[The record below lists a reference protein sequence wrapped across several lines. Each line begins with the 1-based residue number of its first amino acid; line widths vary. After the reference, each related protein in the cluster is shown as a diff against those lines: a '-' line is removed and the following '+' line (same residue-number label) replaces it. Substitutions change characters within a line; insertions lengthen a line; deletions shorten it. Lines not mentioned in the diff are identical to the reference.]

1 MSPNY
6 RTIKAFPLS
15 TQASFEADCLWKETA
30 GEYPRVREKR
40 KGEQNV
46 KTAQLKSSK
55 KSVAI
60 WGVTASLLLVAT
72 ILPAANALEIS
83 LPSVVEVE
91 AISSSAIIE
100 NSDATASLLADEDLA
115 ATASGAIFSSDLAL
129 VSSVSRQVEL
139 ARSPLG
145 AKKVAKSILLNE
157 YGFSEKEYKCL
168 NSLWTK
174 ESNWNYKA
182 RNKNSGAHGIPQAL
196 PASKMNVVSTDWR
209 TNPVTQ
215 IRWGLRYI
223 SIRYETPCKALAKHK
238 RSNYY

>member
-1 MSPNY
+1 MKS
-6 RTIKAFPLS
+6 AL
-15 TQASFEADCLWKETA
+15 
-30 GEYPRVREKR
+30 
-40 KGEQNV
+40 
-46 KTAQLKSSK
+46 LKSSK

-60 WGVTASLLLVAT
+60 WGVSASLLLVAT
-72 ILPAANALEIS
+72 LLPAANALEIS
-83 LPSVVEVE
+83 APSTLQQDSPQS
-91 AISSSAIIE
+91 AAIIE
-100 NSDATASLLADEDLA
+100 PDEASVSLFAEDDLA

-139 ARSPLG
+139 ARTPLG

-168 NSLWTK
+168 NRLWTK
-174 ESNWNYKA
+174 ESHWNYKA
-182 RNKNSGAHGIPQAL
+182 RNKSSGAHGIAQAL

>member
-1 MSPNY
+1 VKS
-6 RTIKAFPLS
+6 AF
-15 TQASFEADCLWKETA
+15 
-30 GEYPRVREKR
+30 
-40 KGEQNV
+40 
-46 KTAQLKSSK
+46 LKSSK

-60 WGVTASLLLVAT
+60 LGVSASLLLVAT
-72 ILPAANALEIS
+72 LLPAASALEIS
-83 LPSVVEVE
+83 TPSTLEQDSPMS
-91 AISSSAIIE
+91 AAIIGPDE
-100 NSDATASLLADEDLA
+100 APVSLFAEDDLA
-115 ATASGAIFSSDLAL
+115 ATASGGIFSSDLAL

-139 ARSPLG
+139 ARTPLG

-168 NSLWTK
+168 NRLWTK
-174 ESNWNYKA
+174 ESHWNYKA
-182 RNKNSGAHGIPQAL
+182 RNKNSGAHGIAQAL

>member
-1 MSPNY
+1 MKS
-6 RTIKAFPLS
+6 AL
-15 TQASFEADCLWKETA
+15 
-30 GEYPRVREKR
+30 
-40 KGEQNV
+40 
-46 KTAQLKSSK
+46 LKSSK

-60 WGVTASLLLVAT
+60 WGVSASLLLVAT
-72 ILPAANALEIS
+72 LLPAANALEIS
-83 LPSVVEVE
+83 VPSTLEQDSPQS
-91 AISSSAIIE
+91 AAIIE
-100 NSDATASLLADEDLA
+100 SDEASVSLFAEDDLA

-174 ESNWNYKA
+174 ESHWNYKA
-182 RNKNSGAHGIPQAL
+182 RNKSSGAHGIAQAL

>member
-1 MSPNY
+1 M
-6 RTIKAFPLS
+6 
-15 TQASFEADCLWKETA
+15 E
-30 GEYPRVREKR
+30 
-40 KGEQNV
+40 GEQTV
-46 KTAQLKSSK
+46 KTATLRSSK
-55 KSVAI
+55 KLVAI
-60 WGVTASLLLVAT
+60 WGVATSVLLVAT
-72 ILPAANALEIS
+72 ILPAANALETA
-83 LPSVVEVE
+83 LPSAIEIE
-91 AISSSAIIE
+91 ATQSSAIVE
-100 NSDATASLLADEDLA
+100 PTDSTAALLAEDDLS

-139 ARSPLG
+139 ARTPLG
-145 AKKVAKSILLNE
+145 AKKVAKSILLDE

-168 NSLWTK
+168 NTLWTK
-174 ESNWNYKA
+174 ESHWNYKA
-182 RNKNSGAHGIPQAL
+182 RNKSSGAHGIAQAL

>member
-1 MSPNY
+1 
-6 RTIKAFPLS
+6 
-15 TQASFEADCLWKETA
+15 
-30 GEYPRVREKR
+30 V
-40 KGEQNV
+40 
-46 KTAQLKSSK
+46 
-55 KSVAI
+55 
-60 WGVTASLLLVAT
+60 LLVAT
-72 ILPAANALEIS
+72 ILPAANALEIAVPTS
-83 LPSVVEVE
+83 LEIEVSTSSVVTEPGQTTV
-91 AISSSAIIE
+91 
-100 NSDATASLLADEDLA
+100 SLLAEDDLA
-115 ATASGAIFSSDLAL
+115 ATASGAIFSSELAL

-139 ARSPLG
+139 ARTPIG

-174 ESNWNYKA
+174 ESHWNYKA
-182 RNKNSGAHGIPQAL
+182 RNKNSGAHGIAQAL

>member
-1 MSPNY
+1 M
-6 RTIKAFPLS
+6 
-15 TQASFEADCLWKETA
+15 E
-30 GEYPRVREKR
+30 
-40 KGEQNV
+40 GEQIV
-46 KTAQLKSSK
+46 KTALLQSSK

-60 WGVTASLLLVAT
+60 WGATASLLLVAT
-72 ILPAANALEIS
+72 ILPAASALEIAATS
-83 LPSVVEVE
+83 TVELDSTKGAAIVE
-91 AISSSAIIE
+91 PA
-100 NSDATASLLADEDLA
+100 ATAASIFSEDDLA

-129 VSSVSRQVEL
+129 VSSASRQVEL
-139 ARSPLG
+139 ARTPLG

-168 NSLWTK
+168 NSLWNK
-174 ESNWNYKA
+174 ESHWNYKA
-182 RNKNSGAHGIPQAL
+182 RNKNSGAHGIAQAL

>member
-1 MSPNY
+1 MKS
-6 RTIKAFPLS
+6 AL
-15 TQASFEADCLWKETA
+15 
-30 GEYPRVREKR
+30 
-40 KGEQNV
+40 
-46 KTAQLKSSK
+46 LKSSK

-60 WGVTASLLLVAT
+60 WGVSASLLLVAT
-72 ILPAANALEIS
+72 LLPAASALEIS
-83 LPSVVEVE
+83 TPSTLEQDSPMS
-91 AISSSAIIE
+91 AAIIGPDE
-100 NSDATASLLADEDLA
+100 ASVSLFAEDDLA

-139 ARSPLG
+139 ARTPIG

-168 NSLWTK
+168 NRLWTK
-174 ESNWNYKA
+174 ESHWNYKA
-182 RNKNSGAHGIPQAL
+182 RNKISGAHGIPQAL
-196 PASKMNVVSTDWR
+196 PASKMNVISTDWR

>member
-1 MSPNY
+1 M
-6 RTIKAFPLS
+6 
-15 TQASFEADCLWKETA
+15 E
-30 GEYPRVREKR
+30 
-40 KGEQNV
+40 GEQTV
-46 KTAQLKSSK
+46 KTAMIKSSK
-55 KSVAI
+55 KLVAI
-60 WGVTASLLLVAT
+60 WGVTTSVLLVAT
-72 ILPAANALEIS
+72 ILPAANALETA
-83 LPSVVEVE
+83 LPSMIEIE
-91 AISSSAIIE
+91 AAASSAIVDPAD
-100 NSDATASLLADEDLA
+100 STAALLAEDDLS

-139 ARSPLG
+139 ARTPIG
-145 AKKVAKSILLNE
+145 AKKVAKSILLDE

>member
-1 MSPNY
+1 MKS
-6 RTIKAFPLS
+6 AL
-15 TQASFEADCLWKETA
+15 
-30 GEYPRVREKR
+30 
-40 KGEQNV
+40 
-46 KTAQLKSSK
+46 LKSSK

-72 ILPAANALEIS
+72 ILPAANGLEIAV
-83 LPSVVEVE
+83 PTTAEIE
-91 AISSSAIIE
+91 ASNSAAIIE
-100 NSDATASLLADEDLA
+100 PGEPTVILFAEDDLA

-139 ARSPLG
+139 ARTPLG

-168 NSLWTK
+168 NRLWTK
-174 ESNWNYKA
+174 ESHWNYKA
-182 RNKNSGAHGIPQAL
+182 RNKSSGAHGIAQAL

>member
-1 MSPNY
+1 MKSA
-6 RTIKAFPLS
+6 I
-15 TQASFEADCLWKETA
+15 
-30 GEYPRVREKR
+30 V
-40 KGEQNV
+40 
-46 KTAQLKSSK
+46 KSSK

-60 WGVTASLLLVAT
+60 WGVSASLLLVAT
-72 ILPAANALEIS
+72 LLPAASALEIS
-83 LPSVVEVE
+83 TPSPLEQDSPMS
-91 AISSSAIIE
+91 AAIIGPDE
-100 NSDATASLLADEDLA
+100 ASVSLFAEDDLA

-139 ARSPLG
+139 ARTPLG

-168 NSLWTK
+168 NRLWTK
-174 ESNWNYKA
+174 ESHWNYKA
-182 RNKNSGAHGIPQAL
+182 RNKSSGAHGIAQAL

>member
-1 MSPNY
+1 MKSA
-6 RTIKAFPLS
+6 I
-15 TQASFEADCLWKETA
+15 
-30 GEYPRVREKR
+30 V
-40 KGEQNV
+40 
-46 KTAQLKSSK
+46 KSSK

-60 WGVTASLLLVAT
+60 WGVGASLLLVAT
-72 ILPAANALEIS
+72 ILPAASALEIAVPSTVEQDSPKSAAILEPDEASVS
-83 LPSVVEVE
+83 LFAE
-91 AISSSAIIE
+91 
-100 NSDATASLLADEDLA
+100 DDLA

-139 ARSPLG
+139 ARTPLG

-182 RNKNSGAHGIPQAL
+182 RNKSSGAHGIPQAL

>member
-1 MSPNY
+1 MKS
-6 RTIKAFPLS
+6 AL
-15 TQASFEADCLWKETA
+15 
-30 GEYPRVREKR
+30 
-40 KGEQNV
+40 
-46 KTAQLKSSK
+46 LKSSK
-55 KSVAI
+55 KSAAI
-60 WGVTASLLLVAT
+60 WGVSASLLLVAT
-72 ILPAANALEIS
+72 LLPAANALETS
-83 LPSVVEVE
+83 LPSTLEQDSTKS
-91 AISSSAIIE
+91 AAIIE
-100 NSDATASLLADEDLA
+100 PDEASVSLFAEDDLA

-139 ARSPLG
+139 ARTPLG

-168 NSLWTK
+168 NRLWTK
-174 ESNWNYKA
+174 ESHWNYKA
-182 RNKNSGAHGIPQAL
+182 RNKISGAHGIPQAL
-196 PASKMNVVSTDWR
+196 PASKMNVISTDWR

>member
-1 MSPNY
+1 M
-6 RTIKAFPLS
+6 
-15 TQASFEADCLWKETA
+15 E
-30 GEYPRVREKR
+30 
-40 KGEQNV
+40 GEQNV
-46 KTAQLKSSK
+46 KTTLLKSSK
-55 KSVAI
+55 KSVAL
-60 WGVTASLLLVAT
+60 WGVTASMLLVAT
-72 ILPAANALEIS
+72 ILPAANALEIAVPTS
-83 LPSVVEVE
+83 LEIEVSTSSVVTEPGQTTV
-91 AISSSAIIE
+91 
-100 NSDATASLLADEDLA
+100 SLLAEDDLA
-115 ATASGAIFSSDLAL
+115 ATASGAIFSSELAL

-139 ARSPLG
+139 ARTPIG

-174 ESNWNYKA
+174 ESHWNYKA
-182 RNKNSGAHGIPQAL
+182 RNKNSGAHGIAQAL

>member
-1 MSPNY
+1 
-6 RTIKAFPLS
+6 
-15 TQASFEADCLWKETA
+15 
-30 GEYPRVREKR
+30 
-40 KGEQNV
+40 V
-46 KTAQLKSSK
+46 KTAVLKSSK

-72 ILPAANALEIS
+72 ILPAANALEMAVPS
-83 LPSVVEVE
+83 LVEIE
-91 AISSSAIIE
+91 TAASSAIVE
-100 NSDATASLLADEDLA
+100 PTDSTATLLAEDDLA

-139 ARSPLG
+139 ARTPMG

-174 ESNWNYKA
+174 ESHWNYKA

-196 PASKMNVVSTDWR
+196 PASKMNVISTDWR